1 MGRTAEARGGG
12 FSDDRNTGN
21 DGLRGLALGGDAR
34 GDNLK
39 RMLVDLRHGL
49 RASPQILP
57 VWEKDLA
64 LGSR

>member
-1 MGRTAEARGGG
+1 MGRTPEARGGG
-12 FSDDRNTGN
+12 FSDDRNRGN

-39 RMLVDLRHGL
+39 RVRVDLRHGI
-49 RASPQILP
+49 RAPPQILP
-57 VWEKDLA
+57 VWRKDLA